1 MGVTLRR
8 KYSRNTR
15 RAHHLELKTKFDHD
29 IYLWH
34 VVLVYF
40 TALIVISLTAEFKKL
55 SPLQLIPVLEIDG
68 ETLVDSIAIIQVLP
82 ATLENT
88 TGRVAPLVLSMRP
101 CKNISRIQD

>member
-1 MGVTLRR
+1 LLMGVTLRR
-8 KYSRNTR
+8 KHSRNTR
-15 RAHHLELKTKFDHD
+15 KAHHLELKTTFDHD

-40 TALIVISLTAEFKKL
+40 TALIVISSTAGFKKL

-88 TGRVAPLVLSMRP
+88 TGRVAPLVLSM
-101 CKNISRIQD
+101 